1 MNGKNIRLRAI
12 EPEDLDILY
21 EIENDRRLWD
31 VGATNVPYSRY
42 SLHNYIASQ
51 TNDIFA
57 DRQLRLMIENEDGQ
71 TIGIVDLMNFDPQHQ
86 RVEIGIVV
94 MTPWRRKGY
103 AKEAARAVR
112 DWVFRNTDYD
122 TVYSYMKYTNIG
134 SYSTA
139 MANGMKKVKEY
150 PDPKN
155 TISYAYAITR
165 SEWEALPNVCVDK
178 PGTCSY
184 NEPCSMGE

>member
-86 RVEIGIVV
+86 RAEIGIVV

-103 AKEAARAVR
+103 AKEAIAQIV
-112 DWVFRNTDYD
+112 
-122 TVYSYMKYTNIG
+122 K
-134 SYSTA
+134 YST
-139 MANGMKKVKEY
+139 ERLHLHQL
-150 PDPKN
+150 
-155 TISYAYAITR
+155 YAFVATDN
-165 SEWEALPNVCVDK
+165 EASLRLFSKSGFVSGSVLTDWLFDGCDYHDALLVQLFL
-178 PGTCSY
+178 
-184 NEPCSMGE
+184 

>member
-1 MNGKNIRLRAI
+1 MNSRNIRLRAI

-86 RVEIGIVV
+86 RAEIGIVV

-103 AKEAARAVR
+103 AKEAIAQIV
-112 DWVFRNTDYD
+112 
-122 TVYSYMKYTNIG
+122 K
-134 SYSTA
+134 YST
-139 MANGMKKVKEY
+139 ERLHLHQL
-150 PDPKN
+150 
-155 TISYAYAITR
+155 YAFVATDN
-165 SEWEALPNVCVDK
+165 EASLRLFSKSGFVSGSVLTDWLFDGCDYHDALLVQLFL
-178 PGTCSY
+178 
-184 NEPCSMGE
+184 

>member
-21 EIENDRRLWD
+21 EIENDRLLWD

-86 RVEIGIVV
+86 RAEIGIVV

-103 AKEAARAVR
+103 AKEAIAQIV
-112 DWVFRNTDYD
+112 
-122 TVYSYMKYTNIG
+122 K
-134 SYSTA
+134 YST
-139 MANGMKKVKEY
+139 ERLHLHQL
-150 PDPKN
+150 
-155 TISYAYAITR
+155 YAFVATDN
-165 SEWEALPNVCVDK
+165 EASLRLFSKSGFVSGSVLTDWLFDGCDYHDALLVQLFL
-178 PGTCSY
+178 
-184 NEPCSMGE
+184 

>member
-86 RVEIGIVV
+86 RAEIGIVV

-103 AKEAARAVR
+103 AKEAVAQIV
-112 DWVFRNTDYD
+112 
-122 TVYSYMKYTNIG
+122 K
-134 SYSTA
+134 YST
-139 MANGMKKVKEY
+139 ERLHLHQL
-150 PDPKN
+150 
-155 TISYAYAITR
+155 YAFVATDN
-165 SEWEALPNVCVDK
+165 EASLRLFRKSGFVSGSVLTDWLFDGCDYHDALLVQLFL
-178 PGTCSY
+178 
-184 NEPCSMGE
+184 

>member
-1 MNGKNIRLRAI
+1 MNSRNIRLRAI

-86 RVEIGIVV
+86 RAEIGIVV

-103 AKEAARAVR
+103 AKEAVAQIV
-112 DWVFRNTDYD
+112 
-122 TVYSYMKYTNIG
+122 K
-134 SYSTA
+134 YST
-139 MANGMKKVKEY
+139 ERLHLHQL
-150 PDPKN
+150 
-155 TISYAYAITR
+155 YAFVATDN
-165 SEWEALPNVCVDK
+165 EASLRLFSKSGFVSGSVLTDWLFDGCDYHDALLVQLFL
-178 PGTCSY
+178 
-184 NEPCSMGE
+184 

>member
-86 RVEIGIVV
+86 RAEIGIVV

-103 AKEAARAVR
+103 AKEAIALIV
-112 DWVFRNTDYD
+112 
-122 TVYSYMKYTNIG
+122 K
-134 SYSTA
+134 YST
-139 MANGMKKVKEY
+139 ERLHLHQL
-150 PDPKN
+150 
-155 TISYAYAITR
+155 YAFVATDN
-165 SEWEALPNVCVDK
+165 EASLRLFSKSGFVSGSVLTDWLFDGCDYHDALLVQLFL
-178 PGTCSY
+178 
-184 NEPCSMGE
+184 

>member
-86 RVEIGIVV
+86 RAEIGIVV

-103 AKEAARAVR
+103 AKEVIAQIVKYSNERLHLHQLYAFVATDNEASLRLFRKSGFVSGSVLT
-112 DWVFRNTDYD
+112 DWLFDGCDYHD
-122 TVYSYMKYTNIG
+122 
-134 SYSTA
+134 
-139 MANGMKKVKEY
+139 
-150 PDPKN
+150 
-155 TISYAYAITR
+155 
-165 SEWEALPNVCVDK
+165 ALLVQLFL
-178 PGTCSY
+178 
-184 NEPCSMGE
+184 